1 MKHRI
6 QFLRRRREFITL
18 LGGAAA
24 TWPLAAGAQQ
34 SGRVYRI
41 GFLAND
47 PTIPTTPPG
56 QAFLDGLRE
65 SGFVEGQN
73 ITIERRFARG
83 RVGVGSE
90 LAAEL
95 VRLNLDLIVASG
107 DQNVIAMKQATSK
120 IPIVM
125 ANAIDPVG
133 AGIVASL
140 AQPGGNITGLVQVP
154 SAELTSKRMQLFKD
168 AVPHIS
174 RVAVL
179 MNPDIGVDNSQW
191 RDLERAAQWLS
202 IALIPVHVRQG
213 SELADALGGAI
224 REHADALFGMNDGLN
239 LTHRSAIID
248 FSTRNR
254 MPSMHAFAELAQEG
268 GLMAYATNR
277 PDLFRRTGIYAG
289 KILKGAKPA
298 DLPIEQPVKFELIV
312 NLKTAKALG
321 LTLPR
326 DFLLLADEVIE

>member
-1 MKHRI
+1 MTVTI
-6 QFLRRRREFITL
+6 GRREL
-18 LGGAAA
+18 LAALGGAAA
-24 TWPLAAGAQQ
+24 AWPLAGRAQQ
-34 SGRVYRI
+34 RDRVYRI

-83 RVGVGSE
+83 RVGVGPE

-95 VRLNLDLIVASG
+95 VRLDLDLVVASG
-107 DQNVIAMKQATSK
+107 DQNVVALKRATSK

-125 ANAIDPVG
+125 VNAIDPVG
-133 AGIVASL
+133 AGLVASL
-140 AQPGGNITGLVQVP
+140 ARPGGNITGLVQVP

-179 MNPDIGVDNSQW
+179 MNPDIGVDNSQL
-191 RDLERAAQWLS
+191 RDLERAAQSLG
-202 IALIPVHVRQG
+202 IALIPVRVRQG
-213 SELADALGGAI
+213 SELIDALAGTI

-268 GLMAYATNR
+268 GLMAYATSR
-277 PDLFRRTGIYAG
+277 PDLFRRSGVYAG
-289 KILKGAKPA
+289 KILKGARPA

-312 NLKTAKALG
+312 NLKAANALG
-321 LTLPR
+321 LTIRR
-326 DFLLLADEVIE
+326 DFLLLADQVIE